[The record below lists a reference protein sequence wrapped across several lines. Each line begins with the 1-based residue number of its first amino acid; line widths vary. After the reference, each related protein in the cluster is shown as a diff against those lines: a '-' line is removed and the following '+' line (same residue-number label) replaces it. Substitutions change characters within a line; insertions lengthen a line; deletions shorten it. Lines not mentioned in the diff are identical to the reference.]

1 MVLQSESRKEEFQ
14 KYLEKSGVID
24 TLTKGD
30 HRAIINPTSEP
41 ICLSVLVN
49 LYECPEKPPN
59 AINFIKESMGPAPPG
74 GDVEKLQAKVK
85 EQQAALEAKEK
96 EILELK
102 QKV

>member
-1 MVLQSESRKEEFQ
+1 MFRPMSESRKEEFQ

-24 TLTKGD
+24 TLTK
-30 HRAIINPTSEP
+30 
-41 ICLSVLVN
+41 VLVN

-102 QKV
+102 QKLADLTEAQKKAE